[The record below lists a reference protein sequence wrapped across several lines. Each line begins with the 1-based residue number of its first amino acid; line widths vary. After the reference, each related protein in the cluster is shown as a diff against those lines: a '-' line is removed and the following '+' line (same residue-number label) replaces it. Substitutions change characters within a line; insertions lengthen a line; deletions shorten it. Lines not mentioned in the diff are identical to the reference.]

1 MLNSKSFDFFKW
13 LLIKIQVKVTF
24 EFGNKNTSCV
34 RTHCTD
40 VTTHSCATFYH
51 MCLLPS
57 VHMWLHQYTHF
68 HVNLYRRFHE
78 LWCMIFFSPHFFLHF
93 HMAIHTAYEQC
104 VCLSW
109 RANVTKY
116 TAIPLRTTKNTQ
128 CMLTLHWWFQ
138 MNTKKIRQ
146 GKEVSTENI
155 KLKHLS
161 LQLLSMTCF
170 PVI

>member
-1 MLNSKSFDFFKW
+1 MCQNTLHRCYDTQLCDFLSHVSLAK
-13 LLIKIQVKVTF
+13 
-24 EFGNKNTSCV
+24 
-34 RTHCTD
+34 RTHVITPI
-40 VTTHSCATFYH
+40 HTFPCEPVQEVSRVVMYD
-51 MCLLPS
+51 
-57 VHMWLHQYTHF
+57 F
-68 HVNLYRRFHE
+68 
-78 LWCMIFFSPHFFLHF
+78 FFSPHFFLHF
-93 HMAIHTAYEQC
+93 HMAIHNAYEQC